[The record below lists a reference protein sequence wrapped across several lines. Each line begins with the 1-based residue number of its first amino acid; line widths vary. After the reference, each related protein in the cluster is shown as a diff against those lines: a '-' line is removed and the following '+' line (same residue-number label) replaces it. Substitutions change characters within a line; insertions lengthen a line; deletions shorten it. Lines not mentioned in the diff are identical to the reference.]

1 MAEVEKREA
10 PQLDSLA
17 QRINAEHRAFET
29 AFRKTAEHG
38 IRAGELLTEA
48 KGQCSHGTWLDWL
61 KANFEGSPRT
71 AQGYMRLFHN
81 RDEVRANTQS
91 FAHLGIGAALTEL
104 SEPRRVM
111 PSEERVIV
119 ERAAA
124 LPLGPSFD
132 PERLSRHP
140 EEVRRGFVS
149 EAAYGGLICEAR
161 HYSEVMDEA
170 RSKIVD
176 RVAGKLAG
184 MDLQQNTP
192 FRVYSRLTS
201 ILRESE
207 ELLDTNE
214 PLSPTERGF
223 LEEAAPELL
232 AAVDERIE
240 QVRWWLS
247 QVDWLESVVKAKDYP
262 PGRYH
267 PDKTKSGE
275 RGHYTLKEMCELG
288 YLEWPAVRI
297 REAYGAIV

>member
-1 MAEVEKREA
+1 MSEVEKHEA
-10 PQLDSLA
+10 PQLDLLA
-17 QRINAEHRAFET
+17 RRINAEHRAFET
-29 AFRKTAEHG
+29 TFQKAAEHG
-38 IRAGELLTEA
+38 IRAGELLAEA
-48 KGQCSHGTWLDWL
+48 KEQCSHGTWLNWL
-61 KANFEGSPRT
+61 KSNFEGSTRT

-91 FAHLGIGAALTEL
+91 SAHLGIGAALKEL
-104 SEPRRVM
+104 SEPRRVI

-119 ERAAA
+119 DRAAA
-124 LPLGPSFD
+124 LPLGPSFN
-132 PERLSRHP
+132 PERLASLT
-140 EEVRRGFVS
+140 EETRRGFVS
-149 EAAYGGLICEAR
+149 EAAFGGLICESR
-161 HYSEVMDEA
+161 HYAEVRDGVRSE
-170 RSKIVD
+170 IVD

-184 MDLQQNTP
+184 LDFQQHTHP
-192 FRVYSRLTS
+192 MTHHRIARV
-201 ILRESE
+201 LRESE

-247 QVDWLESVVKAKDYP
+247 QVNWLESVVKAEDYP
-262 PGRYH
+262 PGRGH

-288 YLEWPAVRI
+288 HLEWPAVRI
-297 REAYGAIV
+297 REVYGAIV